1 MFYSEKFK
9 KDSAIQHCFFSRKN
23 GVSKG
28 IYESLN
34 CGIGSKDHKESVQK
48 NLEIVSKKFDIKK
61 NQLTLMNQTHSNK
74 VEIIKSIDNL
84 ERITCDAMLTKS
96 NDIGLCVLTADC
108 APIPIYE
115 KNKKII
121 GCIHAGW
128 KGVFSGIVE
137 NTIKKLQE
145 MGGHVKELFVS
156 VGPCISQKNYEVKE
170 DFYLEFVK
178 KSGANDSFFL
188 KKNEGDFNFDLR
200 GFINKKFNDLGILK
214 IDNVAIDS
222 FASKSEYFSHRR
234 AKKLGENDYGRCISV
249 IKKIPTQNKLKT

>member
-1 MFYSEKFK
+1 MFYSEKLK
-9 KDSAIQHCFFSRKN
+9 KDSTIQHCFFSRKN

-34 CGIGSKDHKESVQK
+34 CGIGSKDQKESIQK
-48 NLEIVSKKFDIKK
+48 NLEIVSKKFYIKK
-61 NQLTLMNQTHSNK
+61 NQLALMHQTHSNK
-74 VEIIKSIDNL
+74 VEIIKSTNNL
-84 ERITCDAMLTKS
+84 ERIACDAMLTKS

-108 APIPIYE
+108 APILIYE

-128 KGVFSGIVE
+128 KGMFSGIVE
-137 NTIKKLQE
+137 NTIQKLQE
-145 MGGHVKELFVS
+145 MGGDVKELFVS

-170 DFYLEFVK
+170 DFYLEFIK
-178 KSGANDSFFL
+178 RSEENDSFFL
-188 KKNEGDFNFDLR
+188 KKSEKSFNFDLR
-200 GFINKKFNDLGILK
+200 EFINKKFKDLGILK

-234 AKKLGENDYGRCISV
+234 AKKLGEDDYGRCISV
-249 IKKIPTQNKLKT
+249 IKKINSQN